1 MSGQNQ
7 DPANTDYG
15 LGTCTGTGM
24 GGIGHELGTS
34 GLDMGGHDTDGLGTG
49 GLGTSELGTH

>member
-15 LGTCTGTGM
+15 LGTCTGT